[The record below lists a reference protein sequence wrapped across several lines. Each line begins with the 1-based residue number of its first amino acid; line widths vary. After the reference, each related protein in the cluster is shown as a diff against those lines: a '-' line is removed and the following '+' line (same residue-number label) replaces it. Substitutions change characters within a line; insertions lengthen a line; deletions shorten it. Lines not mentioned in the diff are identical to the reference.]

1 MLGWWGLLR
10 TGRKWEPGGNRT
22 AIPSTPAGQSSFPG
36 LGRAVQIEIDHVWR
50 HAQPVRIRVGV
61 GVGTMLAPSQA
72 CDPPGEK
79 APHLQESREAKLSS
93 RRVWALPA
101 PRRGALGE
109 ALSLCVS
116 LCYFFPSSVWFFF
129 FPWSCFIG
137 IPVIK
142 TWCSLGALMWP
153 AAAWAGPSLLLP
165 PQGRGFG
172 FWSRRN
178 PRATCLAFPFFPSHP
193 PPPSL
198 KVVSRVQ
205 RTQAPCTPP
214 QVVTPAA
221 CV

>member
-36 LGRAVQIEIDHVWR
+36 LGRAVQIEIDHVSR

-129 FPWSCFIG
+129 FFPLELFHRNSGNKDLVFS
-137 IPVIK
+137 
-142 TWCSLGALMWP
+142 WCSDV
-153 AAAWAGPSLLLP
+153 AGGGVGWTLSPFASAGERVWLLE
-165 PQGRGFG
+165 
-172 FWSRRN
+172 S
-178 PRATCLAFPFFPSHP
+178 
-193 PPPSL
+193 
-198 KVVSRVQ
+198 
-205 RTQAPCTPP
+205 
-214 QVVTPAA
+214 
-221 CV
+221 